1 MCGRYTLKTPAAEL
15 AEAFDLAEI
24 PAWEPRWNVSPSQ
37 LGLIVVAGEVRLP
50 RLMRW
55 GLVPAWSD
63 GKLRSAPPINA
74 RSETLA
80 QKPMFREAFRRRR
93 ALALLDGFYEWR
105 PASSPATLDLFAPR
119 PTEASS
125 IPPTAAKTP
134 LYLQRR
140 DAAPFAIAALWDV
153 WRGGDGEELQ
163 SFALVTTTAN
173 RLMRTIH
180 DRMPVIL
187 DDAGCA
193 RWLGEDSG
201 PVEPLF
207 APLAD
212 DVLQAWPVQTLVN
225 APRNEGPRLL
235 EPTGPIER
243 G

>member
-1 MCGRYTLKTPAAEL
+1 MCGRYTLKTPAADL

-24 PAWEPRWNVSPSQ
+24 PEWEPRWNVSPSQ
-37 LGLIVVAGEVRLP
+37 QGLIVVGGEVRLP
-50 RLMRW
+50 KVMRW

-63 GKLRSAPPINA
+63 GQLRSAPPINA

-80 QKPMFREAFRRRR
+80 DKPTFREPFRRRR
-93 ALALLDGFYEWR
+93 GLALLDGFYEWR
-105 PASSPATLDLFAPR
+105 PASTPTTLDLFGPR
-119 PTEASS
+119 PAPSTVPA
-125 IPPTAAKTP
+125 TATKTP
-134 LYLQRR
+134 LYIQRR
-140 DAAPFAIAALWDV
+140 DGAPFAIAALWDL
-153 WRGGDGEELQ
+153 WRGPDGQELE
-163 SFALVTTTAN
+163 SFALVTTSAN

-193 RWLGEDSG
+193 RWLGEDPG
-201 PVEPLF
+201 PLEPLF

-212 DVLQAWPVQTLVN
+212 GVLQAWPVRPLVN
-225 APRNEGPRLL
+225 APRNEGPQLL